1 MINFHCFFLV
11 NWWDDVLLVYEQII
25 ACKTVVLFT
34 QTIIITTFTDDFSLQ
49 FYIRNQEKKKEKD
62 KKCTKMEKTI
72 IHFDNI
78 FLPNCNTFFRYD

>member
-49 FYIRNQEKKKEKD
+49 FYIRNQEKKEKD
-62 KKCTKMEKTI
+62 KKCTKMEETI